1 MDLYLHSWSPADAEQ
16 PWGADPEG
24 PELIA
29 ADLRARGVRV
39 EHLAAD
45 LADPDAPA
53 RLVDAAMRA
62 FGGVDVLVANHARS
76 SSFALEDLT
85 AAELD
90 LTYAVNTRATLLL
103 VKAFARQVSGPG
115 RVVLMTSGQHRG
127 PMPGELPYIASK
139 GALHQ
144 LTASLAAHLAPRGI
158 TVNCV
163 DPGATDT
170 GYADGEAHAAVRAA
184 LADAGLPLLAD
195 RLDQEDAWDQRL
207 SGGEQQRVALARA
220 LLLKPDWLFLDE
232 ATASLDPAA
241 EERFYG
247 LLKERLPGT
256 TLVSIAH
263 RPAVAQYHARA
274 LRVRDGQLVAE
285 PI

>member
-1 MDLYLHSWSPADAEQ
+1 MAVALITGVSRRIGIGAAVARRLAEAGMDLFLHSWSPADAEQ

-24 PELIA
+24 VASIA
-29 ADLRARGVRV
+29 GELRAGGARV
-39 EHLAAD
+39 AHLAAD

-53 RLVDAAMRA
+53 HLVDAAVKA
-62 FGGVDVLVANHARS
+62 FGGVDALVANHARS
-76 SSFALEDLT
+76 SSFPLEELT

-103 VKAFARQVSGPG
+103 VKEFARQAAGPG

-170 GYADGEAHAAVRAA
+170 GYADAEAHAAVRALEPMGRWGEPDDA
-184 LADAGLPLLAD
+184 ARLIAWLTSDAG
-195 RLDQEDAWDQRL
+195 RWVTGQ
-207 SGGEQQRVALARA
+207 V
-220 LLLKPDWLFLDE
+220 
-232 ATASLDPAA
+232 
-241 EERFYG
+241 
-247 LLKERLPGT
+247 
-256 TLVSIAH
+256 LVSNGGG
-263 RPAVAQYHARA
+263 P
-274 LRVRDGQLVAE
+274 
-285 PI
+285 